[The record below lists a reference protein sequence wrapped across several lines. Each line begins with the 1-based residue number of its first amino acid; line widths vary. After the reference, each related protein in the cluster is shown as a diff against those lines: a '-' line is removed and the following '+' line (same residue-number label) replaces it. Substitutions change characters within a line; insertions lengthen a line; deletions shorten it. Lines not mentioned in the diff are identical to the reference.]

1 MQELEDMLNTV
12 SQENAKLDL
21 QKDGLL
27 VDIKQGED
35 SLKEAEDSLS
45 QVLGKVGNVTPWIQE
60 FVAWYEY
67 CTRPL
72 LCLMST

>member
-1 MQELEDMLNTV
+1 MQELEELLNSV

-27 VDIKQGED
+27 VDIKQGEE

-60 FVAWYEY
+60 FVAWYE
-67 CTRPL
+67 
-72 LCLMST
+72 